1 MSLKAGAK
9 RTAARPPF
17 LVWCGERKT
26 ASGKVESLL
35 LLFSFPTRRR
45 GGGNVEIASA
55 ISKGCGQ
62 RGKPAFGFPR
72 CPSDRHFHG
81 PPISSTP
88 PLVKSC
94 EQLPFRCLHRLG
106 RRSV

>member
-1 MSLKAGAK
+1 VL
-9 RTAARPPF
+9 R
-17 LVWCGERKT
+17 EKT
-26 ASGKVESLL
+26 ASGKVENLL
-35 LLFSFPTRRR
+35 LVFHFSTRRR

-81 PPISSTP
+81 PLFFMHSYAGES
-88 PLVKSC
+88 
-94 EQLPFRCLHRLG
+94 
-106 RRSV
+106 